1 MSQSGLRQEPL
12 TSTTNVM
19 SSSVVLVSM
28 GLSDHSPVTL
38 IRKHNEKADAAS
50 VLRAIG
56 SELLMHKNYVYTC
69 DAFYLKFCYEKGE
82 PSSGNNVQ
90 SLHSNCCVASEIS

>member
-1 MSQSGLRQEPL
+1 MLFKWLVHEL
-12 TSTTNVM
+12 ST
-19 SSSVVLVSM
+19 
-28 GLSDHSPVTL
+28 
-38 IRKHNEKADAAS
+38 DAPKKTAS